1 MIPNPIPRICNAVD
15 NKTEHP
21 AHTPLFHVVPPK
33 AMAHNTPLYPIN
45 PAFKFVAS
53 TSSKIARGI
62 GTVSYTHL
70 TLPTNSR
77 V

>member
-33 AMAHNTPLYPIN
+33 AMAHNTPL
-45 PAFKFVAS
+45 
-53 TSSKIARGI
+53 
-62 GTVSYTHL
+62 
-70 TLPTNSR
+70 
-77 V
+77 